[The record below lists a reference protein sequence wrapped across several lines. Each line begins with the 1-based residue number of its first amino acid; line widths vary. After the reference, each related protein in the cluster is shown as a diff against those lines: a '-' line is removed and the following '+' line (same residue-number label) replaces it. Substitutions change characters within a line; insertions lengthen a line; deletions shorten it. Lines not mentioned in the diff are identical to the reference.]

1 MQELVTAISTVG
13 FPIVMCILIFYY
25 MEKESESH
33 RQEVD
38 GLKEVLTDLKISIV
52 KLTDKIGGGKEVGQA
67 GTKLSI

>member
-33 RQEVD
+33 KQEVD
-38 GLKEVLTDLKISIV
+38 GLKEVLTDLKISITQ
-52 KLTDKIGGGKEVGQA
+52 LTDKIGGGKEA
-67 GTKLSI
+67 